1 MHRVIPLILAMVF
14 ATSLSAQ
21 MPPGDWPPHSRSRPR
36 PPVIT
41 PASLAIIAPPSDAVV
56 LFDGTSLARWTH
68 ANGVPSKWRLVDGAF
83 EVARGTGTLSTREEF
98 GDVQLHIE
106 WMSPKPAVGT
116 DQDRGNSGVFF
127 AGGRYEVQI
136 LDSYDNVTYAD
147 GQAARCT
154 GSSPLVNAS
163 RPPGRQLHIVFIRP
177 RFEASGA
184 VRSPARLTVL
194 HNGVLVQNNVALVGP
209 TAKRQASPH
218 AAHPTG
224 CRSRCKTMDIPCAF
238 ATSGCVRSRRAG
250 EARALPAPGAMRRRD
265 RRAGHPERVPRAV
278 AARAVYPVSVS
289 RWRGVSCAGRHGPD
303 CAGPGGA
310 RR

>member
-147 GQAARCT
+147 GQAGAVY
-154 GSSPLVNAS
+154 GQFPPLVNAS
-163 RPPGRQLHIVFIRP
+163 RPPGEWQSYDIVFIRP

-209 TAKRQASPH
+209 TANGRRPPY
-218 AAHPTG
+218 AAHPD
-224 CRSRCKTMDIPCAF
+224 R
-238 ATSGCVRSRRAG
+238 
-250 EARALPAPGAMRRRD
+250 LPISLQD
-265 RRAGHPERVPRAV
+265 HGHPVRFRNIWLRPLE
-278 AARAVYPVSVS
+278 
-289 RWRGVSCAGRHGPD
+289 AGR
-303 CAGPGGA
+303 
-310 RR
+310 